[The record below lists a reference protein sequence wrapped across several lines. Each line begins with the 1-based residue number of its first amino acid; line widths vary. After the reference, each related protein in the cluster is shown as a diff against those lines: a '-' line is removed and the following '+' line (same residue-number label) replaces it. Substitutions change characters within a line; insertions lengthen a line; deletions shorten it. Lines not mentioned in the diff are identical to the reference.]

1 MPYLA
6 WSEDLDTKIPEID
19 AQHRVMIDHINQVVR
34 AAAQPDDTRDATA
47 VGNALQELID
57 CVQEHFRFEEK
68 LLEMIEFPTREEHQG
83 SHRDV
88 IAWLEERRDTL
99 VNAEAADSRSIAEG
113 LAQWLVEHIRH
124 DDLDFGPMVREW
136 MQDAAPPDDPFRKLI
151 GGG

>member
-19 AQHRVMIDHINQVVR
+19 AQHRVMIDHVNQVVR
-34 AAAQPDDTRDATA
+34 AAARPENAPEPASVAQ
-47 VGNALQELID
+47 ALQELID
-57 CVQEHFRFEEK
+57 CVREHFRFEEK
-68 LLEMIEFPTREEHQG
+68 LLDMIEFPTREAHQD
-83 SHRDV
+83 SHQDFLAR
-88 IAWLEERRDTL
+88 LEEQRDTL
-99 VNAEAADSRSIAEG
+99 MHAEVTDAREIAET

-151 GGG
+151 GDT